1 VIDGGR
7 MMILLGAV
15 LAGAGL
21 WGVLPGGTVRARLF
35 GAVLAAAGL
44 GLVAAQWPW
53 VGGWI
58 DRSLFT
64 LLAVVA
70 VGSAAAAI
78 SLRNPVYAAIWFGMS
93 LVATAGLLLFQGAQ
107 FLAVATIIVYAGAI
121 LVTFLFVLMLAEP
134 SGRAPYDRQ
143 AWEGLVSALSGA
155 FLVGILSLTVAR
167 ALADPAEV
175 MSPVPVTDQARQA
188 GILAEDH
195 VRRIGQVLFDLPE
208 AAGPSRAPKPGYL
221 IAVEA
226 AGVLLLAALVGAA
239 AIVGRSRTPQA
250 GTATKPHPTHSAG
263 GPPHA

>member
-1 VIDGGR
+1 
-7 MMILLGAV
+7 
-15 LAGAGL
+15 
-21 WGVLPGGTVRARLF
+21 LPGGTVRGRLL

-44 GLVAAQWPW
+44 GLVAGQLPYL
-53 VGGWI
+53 GGWV
-58 DRSLFT
+58 DQSLFT

-93 LVATAGLLLFQGAQ
+93 LTAIAGLLLFQGAQ

-134 SGRAPYDRQ
+134 SGRASYDRK

-167 ALADPAEV
+167 VLAGPAEV
-175 MSPVPVTDQARQA
+175 VPPVPVTDEQRQA
-188 GILAEDH
+188 GILAQDH
-195 VRRIGQVLFDLPE
+195 VQRIGQVLFDLPLP
-208 AAGPSRAPKPGYL
+208 ADPKRAPNPPYL

-239 AIVGRSRTPQA
+239 AIVGRARTPQA
-250 GTATKPHPTHSAG
+250 GPATKPHPTHSAG
-263 GPPHA
+263 GPGHG